1 MFGPTGLPHAM
12 TMTSPANPW
21 VVDESH
27 FPAAGSAEE
36 QRMALLQW
44 AILAPS
50 SHNAQPWRFAVDR
63 TRIHVF
69 ADPSCRLRVA
79 DPDRREFFVSIG
91 CALENL
97 LVAAAH
103 FGFATETFY
112 APDLAE
118 QGAEAS
124 DLFRVATIH
133 VDRKRPASGARAA
146 LFDAITK
153 RKTNHDPFEERD
165 VAAEDLLA
173 LKEHVDEEDIRLW
186 MTEDE
191 DTHAAVQ
198 SMTARA
204 NAMQFVDQ
212 EWREELAE
220 WIGKGAFGTPWLFSK
235 IGELAMTYLDLSD
248 ATTAKDR
255 QRIASAPVLAVL
267 VAEEDS
273 PRMHVR
279 AGQVLERVWLAATQ
293 RGIQLQPMNQI
304 LQIPEIKKEVQRLL
318 PDVSMHPQITF
329 RIGYGAPE
337 RKHTPR
343 RSVEDV
349 VVGAPTTHT

>member
-1 MFGPTGLPHAM
+1 
-12 TMTSPANPW
+12 
-21 VVDESH
+21 
-27 FPAAGSAEE
+27 
-36 QRMALLQW
+36 MALLQW

-50 SHNAQPWRFAVDR
+50 SHNSQPWRFAVDGS
-63 TRIHVF
+63 RIHVF
-69 ADPSCRLRVA
+69 ADLACWLRIA
-79 DPDRREFFVSIG
+79 DADRREFFVSIG
-91 CALENL
+91 CAIENL
-97 LVAAAH
+97 LVAASH
-103 FGFATETFY
+103 FGFAAETFY
-112 APDLAE
+112 APDLSA
-118 QGAEAS
+118 QGTEES

-133 VDRKRPASGARAA
+133 VDRKRPTKGYRAV

-173 LKEHVDEEDIRLW
+173 LKEQVDEEDIRLW
-186 MTEDE
+186 MTSDE
-191 DTHAAVQ
+191 DVHASMQ
-198 SMTARA
+198 SMVARA

-235 IGELAMTYLDLSD
+235 IGQLAMTYLDLSD

-273 PRMHVR
+273 PRTHVR

-318 PDVSMHPQITF
+318 PDAGMHPQITF
-329 RIGYGAPE
+329 RMGYATPE
-337 RKHTPR
+337 RRRQPR
-343 RSVEDV
+343 RSVEEV
-349 VVGAPTTHT
+349 LVGTEAQAASA